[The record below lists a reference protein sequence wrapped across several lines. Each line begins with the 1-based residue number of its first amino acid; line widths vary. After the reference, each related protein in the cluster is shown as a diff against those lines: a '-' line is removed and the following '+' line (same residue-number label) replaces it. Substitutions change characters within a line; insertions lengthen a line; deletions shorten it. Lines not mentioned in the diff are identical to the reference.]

1 MRLPLTLR
9 RLVTAAVALGLAFP
23 HATIAVAQSP
33 SPTAETRALLER
45 VAALLDPT
53 EHDLDAL
60 GLELAFEEP
69 AGIAAWVAENVAYE
83 AYVGVLR
90 GAEGTLVARAGN
102 ALDQAL
108 LLARLLTDAGYDA
121 RIALGALG
129 DADALEL
136 VMGMFAPRAQPRATA
151 DAAGLAESLGVDAS
165 AAETYLEGEVPA
177 ELTHRLRIEM
187 SIERKRGD
195 VFETVAIM
203 TPWERPVADLLGVP
217 IAVGN
222 TALGDVPGT
231 TMDERAAQ
239 LAEAAFFAP
248 VLGGGLAPGA
258 QAFDLNGNLVP
269 PSVGANRM
277 AAFFQATA
285 GALEGAMGALGQLGG
300 DAAPTEAFALVAQY
314 LDIVLIAP
322 GGEETTHRRVL
333 FDRRPA
339 EARESGSGDLL
350 EERVVLDGVM
360 SSYVLLV
367 TGGALSAG
375 FVAAEAIALAER
387 HLDILDA
394 LPAMSDDGVDQG
406 VALLDA
412 AADLVP
418 TDHLRLIAASDAVH
432 PVLGGLAYRAEPT
445 VVALYGALGLNPGS
459 PAVTGVDIVSNAKRV
474 LAPSGGGV
482 RELREEAALVGAWDT
497 VVERAFLE
505 SYGLDASASVP
516 TGELAV
522 VSAAGAAEL
531 ARLGVPSWARS
542 TGRGRWRPS
551 APSSR
556 SCSRRPRSPTRCA
569 PPSTTWRA
577 RRARGRW
584 SS

>member
-1 MRLPLTLR
+1 
-9 RLVTAAVALGLAFP
+9 
-23 HATIAVAQSP
+23 
-33 SPTAETRALLER
+33 
-45 VAALLDPT
+45 
-53 EHDLDAL
+53 
-60 GLELAFEEP
+60 
-69 AGIAAWVAENVAYE
+69 
-83 AYVGVLR
+83 
-90 GAEGTLVARAGN
+90 
-102 ALDQAL
+102 
-108 LLARLLTDAGYDA
+108 
-121 RIALGALG
+121 
-129 DADALEL
+129 
-136 VMGMFAPRAQPRATA
+136 
-151 DAAGLAESLGVDAS
+151 
-165 AAETYLEGEVPA
+165 
-177 ELTHRLRIEM
+177 M

-394 LPAMSDDGVDQG
+394 LAAMSDDGVDQG

-516 TGELAV
+516 TGDLAV

-531 ARLGVPSWARS
+531 ARLGVPSRARAAVLAEL
-542 TGRGRWRPS
+542 GRGAAVAFGADPAGPAWAHWRLD
-551 APSSR
+551 AG
-556 SCSRRPRSPTRCA
+556 TGTA
-569 PPSTTWRA
+569 LGVD
-577 RRARGRW
+577 ARGRGNAATEYEMLVVTIVQTVALSAPGLAVCAAQG
-584 SS
+584 SSWTCYCDNVVTAVGLAALGFGIAKVFGETAGALWAILDVGVFPGAGILWTPPVCSGLARLAAEGTDAPSAGWCAAA

>member
-1 MRLPLTLR
+1 
-9 RLVTAAVALGLAFP
+9 
-23 HATIAVAQSP
+23 
-33 SPTAETRALLER
+33 
-45 VAALLDPT
+45 
-53 EHDLDAL
+53 
-60 GLELAFEEP
+60 
-69 AGIAAWVAENVAYE
+69 
-83 AYVGVLR
+83 
-90 GAEGTLVARAGN
+90 
-102 ALDQAL
+102 
-108 LLARLLTDAGYDA
+108 
-121 RIALGALG
+121 
-129 DADALEL
+129 
-136 VMGMFAPRAQPRATA
+136 
-151 DAAGLAESLGVDAS
+151 
-165 AAETYLEGEVPA
+165 
-177 ELTHRLRIEM
+177 
-187 SIERKRGD
+187 
-195 VFETVAIM
+195 

-248 VLGGGLAPGA
+248 VLGGGLAPSA

-300 DAAPTEAFALVAQY
+300 DEAPTEAFALVAQY

-531 ARLGVPSWARS
+531 ARLGVPPRARS